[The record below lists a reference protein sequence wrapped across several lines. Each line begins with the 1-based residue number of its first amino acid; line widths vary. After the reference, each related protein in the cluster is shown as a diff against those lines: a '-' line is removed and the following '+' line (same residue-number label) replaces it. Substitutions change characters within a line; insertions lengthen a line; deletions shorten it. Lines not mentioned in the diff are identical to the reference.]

1 MRSGPEYFRL
11 GRRELIVC
19 ECARGVQLCE
29 VFDLVGRVRR
39 RGRILR
45 LVLAV
50 AGRRLVLLVVGRRL
64 VIGLLLLRGLL
75 VLVVCDRRS
84 GNDRPPPC
92 PSPETHGKLLPSAE
106 MTPWSRNSA
115 SLWSAGPP
123 HWPVGPLRLAGC
135 SCGTPGPAAKPRP
148 APPPAHSSSRPG
160 RSGRPARR

>member
-19 ECARGVQLCE
+19 ECARGVQLGE

-64 VIGLLLLRGLL
+64 VLLVVGRRLVIGLLLPGLL
-75 VLVVCDRRS
+75 VLVVSNRRS

-92 PSPETHGKLLPSAE
+92 PSSETHGELLPVRSAD
-106 MTPWSRNSA
+106 
-115 SLWSAGPP
+115 
-123 HWPVGPLRLAGC
+123 LRLSAQR
-135 SCGTPGPAAKPRP
+135 GP
-148 APPPAHSSSRPG
+148 SSLS
-160 RSGRPARR
+160 S